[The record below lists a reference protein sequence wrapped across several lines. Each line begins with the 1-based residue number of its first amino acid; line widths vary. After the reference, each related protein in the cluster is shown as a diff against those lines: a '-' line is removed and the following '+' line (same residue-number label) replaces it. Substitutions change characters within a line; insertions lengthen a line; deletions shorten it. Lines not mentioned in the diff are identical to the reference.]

1 MVSTGARGYR
11 IEMDAEEPDRLL
23 VCVVRFPVEVQNVE
37 PVLLVDFS
45 PGMRVPYPLGHRVIE
60 GKVA

>member
-45 PGMRVPYPLGHRVIE
+45 PGMRVPYPFRNGVIE